1 MMYATK
7 IKMQHGCYFSRNL
20 LEIDSIYLE
29 GCDNPGFFKKEVLH
43 NHLKEYPGSIKVKIY
58 PYPPVI
64 PATSFRGEKFVRSS
78 PNDYVEDNLLN
89 LPRE

>member
-7 IKMQHGCYFSRNL
+7 IKMQHGCYNSQNL
-20 LEIDSIYLE
+20 LEIDSIFLE

-43 NHLKEYPGSIKVKIY
+43 NYLKEHPNSIKVNIY
-58 PYPPVI
+58 PYPVVI

-78 PNDYVEDNLLN
+78 PNEYIRDNLLN
-89 LPRE
+89 LPRV